1 MGIIQYSLRMA
12 KKAEQPN
19 AVDKL
24 ALELRRGTLALA
36 ALSQLRDSRHGYS
49 LTRWLTE
56 RGLEVEQGT
65 LYPLLRR
72 LDEQGLLDS
81 RWDVGG
87 TRPRK
92 YYTLSPQGVE
102 ALADLTDLWRELVR
116 TTSDLLDES
125 PGGEDELD

>member
-1 MGIIQYSLRMA
+1 MA
-12 KKAEQPN
+12 RKPQKPGP
-19 AVDKL
+19 VDKL

-36 ALSQLRDSRHGYS
+36 VLSQLREGRHGYS
-49 LTRWLTE
+49 LVRRLTE
-56 RGLEVEQGT
+56 RGVKVEQGT

-92 YYTLSPQGVE
+92 YYTLSPRGAEVLD
-102 ALADLTDLWRELVR
+102 ALTGLWRDLVR

-125 PGGEDELD
+125 PGGEDEPD

>member
-1 MGIIQYSLRMA
+1 MA
-12 KKAEQPN
+12 KKAKKPK

-36 ALSQLRDSRHGYS
+36 ALSQLRESRHGYS
-49 LTRWLTE
+49 LIRRLTA

-87 TRPRK
+87 SRPRK
-92 YYTLSPQGVE
+92 YYTLSPLGAEV
-102 ALADLTDLWRELVR
+102 LADLRGLWRDLVR

>member
-1 MGIIQYSLRMA
+1 MVN
-12 KKAEQPN
+12 KAQKPGP
-19 AVDKL
+19 VDKL

-36 ALSQLRDSRHGYS
+36 ALSQLRESSHGYS
-49 LTRWLTE
+49 LISQLAG
-56 RGLEVEQGT
+56 RGLRAEPAT

-87 TRPRK
+87 ARPRK
-92 YYTLSPQGVE
+92 YYTLSRRGAE
-102 ALADLTDLWRELVR
+102 ALETLTELWRELVQ

-125 PGGEDELD
+125 PGGRDESD